1 MIKIYIQPFWA
12 GVLLTLIIEIVIVM
26 IVAYVSYKRFENEM
40 EDEKN
45 AGSTQKRD

>member
-1 MIKIYIQPFWA
+1 MYINPVAF
-12 GVLLTLIIEIVIVM
+12 GILITLIAEVVIVM
-26 IVAYVSYKRFENEM
+26 IVAYVNYRRFEKEM